1 VLDEFGNGIQN
12 VPVSFSIA
20 GEIVEERLDSGGG
33 LLYTNSNGQ
42 VNDTLRTGA
51 PLGLG
56 QKTVTVTATTA
67 NGITGSV
74 SVFID

>member
-1 VLDEFGNGIQN
+1 
-12 VPVSFSIA
+12 
-20 GEIVEERLDSGGG
+20 
-33 LLYTNSNGQ
+33 

-74 SVFID
+74 TVFID